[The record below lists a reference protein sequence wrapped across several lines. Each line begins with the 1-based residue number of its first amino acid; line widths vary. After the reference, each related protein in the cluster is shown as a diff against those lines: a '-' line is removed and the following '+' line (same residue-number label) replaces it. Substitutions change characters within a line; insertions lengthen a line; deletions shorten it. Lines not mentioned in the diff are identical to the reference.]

1 MRERIPDP
9 CAGAAV
15 PEPYSGCMREK
26 DLQVPVFGPLLLSS
40 RRPATARPYL
50 SVSVDGG
57 AMPGHGGIFG
67 GQLEEFLAQ
76 YVFSYSEQL
85 ERARRATDRTAKPS
99 AVDL

>member
-1 MRERIPDP
+1 MQNRFTVKYRNELKWL
-9 CAGAAV
+9 V

-26 DLQVPVFGPLLLSS
+26 NLQQAVFGPLLLSS

-67 GQLEEFLAQ
+67 GQLEEFLA
-76 YVFSYSEQL
+76 
-85 ERARRATDRTAKPS
+85 RPS
-99 AVDL
+99 